1 MFRAVGTAQNTPRPY
16 LGGLQNAIVVNFYE
30 FRTGVWLPKAYFVGL
45 DTAGR
50 PQTVHQTAKADI
62 LTRYGIA
69 ETPNLLRTLSLTE
82 SLRDKAIAEHFRRG
96 SKKVPTLAGLL
107 KESSKEREAVVRYVH
122 ARAAEVL
129 VRCRTQARFV
139 TLNLDTRGAIQPA
152 LLRFADEPLEPRLH
166 FCLDATGMH
175 YRLRLQDTRGDHLVR
190 HLDPRI
196 LTNRPAPGWVV
207 VARTLFQVRDMRGE
221 GLRPFLTR
229 DEILIPPA
237 DVPRYL
243 RKFVA
248 RAVRL
253 HDPVVEGFTFAR
265 VEQPTGLRLAARP
278 HPFTDHYLIKVF
290 IQYGEHEF
298 AVGEQERIAVTHTV
312 QPPYALTRIRRNAI
326 AERRLLEP
334 LYVLGLQVA
343 TDTAGTMSLSSHP
356 SQYENLRWLL
366 DNAEHLTAL
375 GVRVDAPEQ
384 DGHYF
389 VRQQASLEVSV
400 SEAGDWL
407 DLRGTVRV
415 GEYSLPFVRIVKQL
429 QRGEHRYLL
438 PSGEYILLPE
448 EWFTRYAPGLALAR
462 TEGRQV
468 RMARS
473 QTGLLRSM
481 ELTAPVEETIL
492 PPDYTPSSALHATLR
507 PYQLEGARWLVRHYH
522 ARLGACLADDM
533 GLGKTLQT
541 IAVLLHAKEQL
552 GQQVQVPGGWQ
563 GNLFSGPAPD
573 EAYLQPLRA
582 LIVLP
587 ASLVYNWLTELQKF
601 APSLTVLANVGTKR
615 ERDPRVLRRYDVLL
629 TTYQTA
635 LRDQE
640 LLTKLELTYIVL
652 DESQQIKNRQS
663 KVFRALNALPAPH
676 RISLSGTPIE
686 NSLSDLWSQMQFINP
701 GLLRGYPFFKKAF
714 ITPIEVHDDELKKE
728 QLRQLVSPHLLRRT
742 KTEVAPDLPEL
753 DVQVY
758 FCEMTAA
765 QRRRYEA
772 ERSAARNALLGT
784 PGVEEEGSYKL
795 RVIQTLTRL
804 RQLANHPAIADPGY
818 TKDSGKF
825 SEAIAQWDTLR
836 RAGHKVLVFSS
847 MVKHLKLFRQHLAHE
862 QHPYAWLTGSVDTAR
877 RAEEVRR
884 FQEDPTVQTFLISI
898 KAGGTGLNLTAADYV
913 FILDPWWNPT
923 VEDQAIARAHRIGR
937 NGHVFARKFL
947 SKDTLEEK
955 IHRLQQR
962 KKRLAGEIIDGRE
975 LPELDAGEI
984 EYLLT

>member
-1 MFRAVGTAQNTPRPY
+1 MQS
-16 LGGLQNAIVVNFYE
+16 AIVVNFYE

-45 DTAGR
+45 DTGGR
-50 PQTVHQTAKADI
+50 PQTVHQTAKPDTLA
-62 LTRYGIA
+62 RYGIA
-69 ETPNLLRTLSLTE
+69 ETPQLLRILSLTE
-82 SLRDKAIAEHFRRG
+82 GLRDKAIAEHFRRG

-107 KESSKEREAVVRYVH
+107 KENSKERGAVLRYVH
-122 ARAAEVL
+122 ARTAEVL
-129 VRCRTQARFV
+129 VLCRTEDRFV
-139 TLNLDTRGAIQPA
+139 TLNMDTRGVVQPA
-152 LLRFADEPLEPRLH
+152 LLRFTDELLEPHLH
-166 FCLDATGMH
+166 FCLDSAGMH
-175 YRLRLQDTRGDHLVR
+175 YRLRLQNGPGEQLVR

-207 VARTLFQVRDMRGE
+207 IERTLFQVRDMRGD

-229 DEILIPPA
+229 DEVLIPPA

-278 HPFTDHYLIKVF
+278 HPFTEHYF
-290 IQYGEHEF
+290 IHVYLRYGVQEF
-298 AVGEQERIAVTHTV
+298 ALGEQEQIAVTHTL
-312 QPPYALTRIRRNAI
+312 QPPYQLTRIRRDPS
-326 AERRLLEP
+326 AEERLLEP
-334 LYVLGLQVA
+334 LYRLGLQAA
-343 TDTAGTMSLSSHP
+343 TDTAGAMTLSAQPGHF
-356 SQYENLRWLL
+356 ENLRWLL
-366 DNAEHLTAL
+366 DHTEQLAARGILI
-375 GVRVDAPEQ
+375 DPPEEE
-384 DGHYF
+384 GRHF
-389 VRQQASLEVSV
+389 IRQEASLEVSAT
-400 SEAGDWL
+400 EAGDWL
-407 DLRGTVRV
+407 DLSGTVCV
-415 GEYSLPFVRIVKQL
+415 GEHSLPFVRVVKQL
-429 QRGEHRYLL
+429 QRGERRYLL
-438 PSGEYILLPE
+438 PSGEYVLLPE
-448 EWFTRYAPGLALAR
+448 EWFTRYGPGLALAR

-473 QTGLLRSM
+473 QAGLLVSM
-481 ELTAPVEETIL
+481 DLTVPVEQTVA
-492 PPDYTPSSALHATLR
+492 PPEYTPSASLQATLR

-522 ARLGACLADDM
+522 GRLGACLADDM

-541 IAVLLHAKEQL
+541 IAVLLYAKEQL

-563 GNLFSGPAPD
+563 GDLFSGPAPD

-601 APSLTVLANVGTKR
+601 APCLTVLANVGTKR
-615 ERDPRVLRRYDVLL
+615 QRDARVLRRYDVLL

-663 KVFRALNALPAPH
+663 KVFRALNSIPAPH

-701 GLLRGYPFFKKAF
+701 GLLRGFSFFKKAF

-728 QLRQLVSPHLLRRT
+728 QLRQLVGPHLLRRT
-742 KTEVAPDLPEL
+742 KAEVAPDLPEL

-758 FCEMTAA
+758 FCEMTSA

-784 PGVEEEGSYKL
+784 SSAEEQQQEGSNKL

-825 SEAIAQWDTLR
+825 SEAVAQWDTLR

-847 MVKHLKLFRQHLAHE
+847 MVKHLKLFRQHLERE
-862 QHPYAWLTGSVDTAR
+862 QQPYAWLTGSVDTAR

-884 FQEDPTVQTFLISI
+884 FQEDPAVQTFLISI

-937 NGHVFARKFL
+937 TGHVFARKFL

-962 KKRLAGEIIDGRE
+962 KKRLAGEIIDGRDM
-975 LPELDAGEI
+975 PDLDAGEI

>member
-1 MFRAVGTAQNTPRPY
+1 MQS
-16 LGGLQNAIVVNFYE
+16 AIVVNFYE

-50 PQTVHQTAKADI
+50 PQTVHQTAKSETLA
-62 LTRYGIA
+62 RYGIA
-69 ETPNLLRTLSLTE
+69 ATPDLLRILGLTE
-82 SLRDKAIAEHFRRG
+82 GLRDRAIAEHFRGGR
-96 SKKVPTLAGLL
+96 KKVPTLAGLL
-107 KESSKEREAVVRYVH
+107 KDGSKEREAVLRYVH
-122 ARAAEVL
+122 ARTAEAL
-129 VRCRTQARFV
+129 SLCRVAGCFV
-139 TLNLDTRGAIQPA
+139 TLNLDTRGAITPA
-152 LLRFADEPLEPRLH
+152 LLRFGAEQLVPRLY
-166 FCLDATGMH
+166 FCLDAAGMH
-175 YRLRLQDTRGDHLVR
+175 YRLRLSDARGEHLVR

-207 VARTLFQVRDMRGE
+207 VGRTLYRVRDMRGD

-229 DEILIPPA
+229 DEILISPA

-248 RAVRL
+248 HAVRL

-278 HPFTDHYLIKVF
+278 HPFTEHYLVRVYF
-290 IQYGEHEF
+290 RYGEHEF
-298 AVGEQERIAVTHTV
+298 ALGEAEQIAVTHAL
-312 QPPYALTRIRRNAI
+312 QPPYELTRIRRDVI
-326 AERRLLEP
+326 AEQRLLEP
-334 LYVLGLQVA
+334 LYVLGLQIA
-343 TDTAGTMSLSSHP
+343 TDTAGAMSLSPHP

-366 DNAEHLTAL
+366 DKAEHLTAL

-400 SEAGDWL
+400 TEAGDWL

-415 GEYSLPFVRIVKQL
+415 GEHSLPFVRVVKQL
-429 QRGEHRYLL
+429 QRDERRYLL
-438 PSGEYILLPE
+438 PSGEYVLLPE
-448 EWFTRYAPGLALAR
+448 AWFTRYAPGLALAR

-473 QTGLLRSM
+473 QAGLLQSL
-481 ELTAPVEETIL
+481 ELTVPMEETI
-492 PPDYTPSSALHATLR
+492 PPADYTPSAALRATLR

-541 IAVLLHAKEQL
+541 IAVLLHAKEQQ
-552 GQQVQVPGGWQ
+552 GQEMRVPSGLQ
-563 GNLFSGPAPD
+563 GDLFSGPASD

-635 LRDQE
+635 LRDQAV
-640 LLTKLELTYIVL
+640 LTGLDLTYIVL

-701 GLLRGYPFFKKAF
+701 GLLRGYSFFKKAF

-742 KTEVAPDLPEL
+742 KAEVAPDLPEL

-758 FCEMTAA
+758 FCGMTAA

-784 PGVEEEGSYKL
+784 SGAKEEEGSYKL

-804 RQLANHPAIADPGY
+804 RQLANHPAIADPAY

-847 MVKHLKLFRQHLAHE
+847 MVKHLKLFRRHLE
-862 QHPYAWLTGSVDTAR
+862 QEQQPYAWLTGSVATAR
-877 RAEEVRR
+877 RAKEVRR

-937 NGHVFARKFL
+937 SGHVFARKFL

-975 LPELDAGEI
+975 LPDLDAGEI